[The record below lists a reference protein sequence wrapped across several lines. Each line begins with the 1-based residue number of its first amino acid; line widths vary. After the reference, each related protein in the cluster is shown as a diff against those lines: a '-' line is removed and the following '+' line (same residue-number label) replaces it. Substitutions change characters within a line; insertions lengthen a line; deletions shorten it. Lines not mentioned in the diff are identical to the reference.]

1 MSVNLKSNKN
11 DNILPNAEN
20 MKFGVVVA
28 EWNSKITDAL
38 LDGAVDFLKKCNVKE
53 ENIIVKYVPGCIELT
68 IGSKYMAEFTDVDSV
83 ICIGCV
89 IQGETKHFD
98 YVCLSVVKGITELN
112 IRYNVPF
119 IFCVLT
125 TANYQQAIER
135 SGGKHGNK
143 GTECALTAVKMVEFK
158 RSFSNQTETK

>member
-1 MSVNLKSNKN
+1 MSINLKSNKN
-11 DNILPNAEN
+11 DNTIPNAEN
-20 MKFGVVVA
+20 MKFGIVVA

-38 LDGAVDFLKKCNVKE
+38 LDAAIDTLKKCNVKE
-53 ENIIVKYVPGCIELT
+53 ENIIVRYVPGCIELT
-68 IGSKYMAEFTDVDSV
+68 AASKFMAELTDVDSV

-98 YVCLSVVKGITELN
+98 YVCLSVVEGITELN
-112 IRYNVPF
+112 IKYNIPF

-135 SGGKHGNK
+135 AGGNMGNK
-143 GTECALTAVKMVEFK
+143 GTESALTAVKMVELK
-158 RSFSNQTETK
+158 RSFTNQT